1 MRNFIIAFL
10 MILLPQYVYASGDIF
25 LSFSAFGEGNAR
37 TNTTLTNPNVGDSHS
52 VYVWIDEN
60 FQIDTGI
67 FLNVKLCEGEGVS
80 FSAAEVF
87 NADIVLSAAP
97 FVVIDER
104 WSSNGI
110 ATPDVTEN
118 CVNNLNAMAGV
129 AGSGILTS
137 NNGSGPFLDTLYDP
151 TANAFLY
158 ARIDFTIVDAIVDD
172 IEFCCEI
179 GCGLIVDNCQSLQPD
194 CCSATVSGDDPGGD
208 PGDEECNLLSNAD
221 FEQPLAGGFLSS
233 IFNFPYV
240 SDAWGTENAT
250 VVGTQNGISPNSGT
264 MMMRM
269 EPANGSVTQAMQRVD
284 ISEFAEQIDAGC
296 SCVNFCAFFNTL
308 EGGSGAFGGIDIFY
322 IPGTLSGNLVDSSI
336 GQSFGRINLDGNVDT
351 WEKVTIENATIPVG
365 TRSLLVQILF
375 DNPSLNTNP
384 VYADTSELCLCD
396 CKFESDNVLCDLD
409 DIGMPTGDY
418 VISGTFTN
426 LQDIPGTHLLLPPNA
441 VSPAGA
447 QVCFGNGQQTLL
459 LDSPLNNGDSF
470 EVGSDPSNQ
479 GAIRIKNA
487 MPGDE
492 VCFTMILLGDN
503 GVVCCD
509 VEVCFVM
516 PPCDCLQVD
525 RRFDQIQVVN
535 ADPLDVSYTF
545 QITNLYGQDVYHAFL
560 APLGNANFDPDFFDL
575 VALNGGNPLGQGES
589 VSVTTSVTGVPI
601 DELVEF
607 LVTIHVEDF
616 SECCSRMHD
625 ISFAEFSSS
634 TTADGSDSPPA
645 LPGDMNNDGVVDLLD
660 IAPFVEALSN
670 AEYVAAGDANQDGL
684 FDLTDV
690 APFVVLLSGT

>member
-1 MRNFIIAFL
+1 MRILIFAFL
-10 MILLPQYVYASGDIF
+10 AILLPQYGYAGGDIF
-25 LSFSAFGEGNAR
+25 LSFSGFGEGNAR
-37 TNTTLTNPNVGDSHS
+37 TNTTLTNPNVGDTHS
-52 VYVWIDEN
+52 VYIWIDEN

-67 FLNVKLCEGEGVS
+67 FLNIKLCEGEGVS
-80 FSAAEVF
+80 FTGADVF

-97 FVVIDER
+97 NVVIGER
-104 WSSNGI
+104 WSSNGGNVVLT
-110 ATPDVTEN
+110 AN
-118 CVNNLNAMAGV
+118 CVTNLNAIAGV
-129 AGSGILTS
+129 TGQGILTS
-137 NNGSGPFLDTLYDP
+137 NTGSTFLDSLYDSASG
-151 TANAFLY
+151 TNAFLY
-158 ARIDFTIVDAIVDD
+158 ARVDFVIVDANAN
-172 IEFCCEI
+172 IEFCCELESVVHD
-179 GCGLIVDNCQSLQPD
+179 GESLDPE
-194 CCSATVSGDDPGGD
+194 CCVATIEGG
-208 PGDEECNLLSNAD
+208 PTNEDEECNLLSNAD
-221 FEQPLAGGFLSS
+221 FEQPLAGGFLGS

-269 EPANGSVTQAMQRVD
+269 EPDNGSVTQAMQRVD

-634 TTADGSDSPPA
+634 TTADGSDTPST
-645 LPGDMNNDGVVDLLD
+645 LPGDLNNDGVVDLVD
-660 IAPFVEALSN
+660 IAPFVEALLN
-670 AEYVAAGDANQDGL
+670 AEYVAAGDVNQDGL

-690 APFVVLLSGT
+690 APFVMLLSGT